1 MPKEIN
7 EIRVFI
13 SCPGDVN
20 PEKQIVR
27 SVCDS
32 ISRIYGES
40 RNIKVKP
47 LDWENDIIPEITG
60 EGAQS
65 VIDTQLEDYDYDIYI
80 GILWTRFGDQMNNCR
95 TPTEWEFECAFNRM
109 RATGRPKIQ
118 FYFKTEEIFPRNSYE
133 ANQISEIIKFKEER
147 LQSTGYYKNFKQKED
162 FQRQVFEFILNYV
175 ENYKAIIGDSLSIPA
190 KIFEKIS
197 NYFNRKVI
205 SKKDQGSKEF
215 YFLGETLAYDTVDL
229 VRKQNRIVLL
239 GNAGTGKTVELKRIA
254 AHFSIEDT
262 PLYPQLIFLNK
273 YVDQNIEQFLPPNW
287 EKLPENQLLV
297 ILDGLDEIES
307 KNKRDFIRKI
317 ELFSEQYPSATI
329 IVSCRTN
336 FYLSGSEQSAGT
348 LKGFDTYVLRD
359 LQYPEI
365 EKYIQQKFPEKTSRF
380 FDEINKNQLQSL
392 LQIPFYLVRLVDLFE
407 VNNSFLNSKALFFE
421 HLLISRIT
429 FDEDHFR
436 TTIELNEYRDKI
448 VRTLE
453 HVALG
458 MEALG
463 RNYILGDELKRL
475 LPDLTLRDLI
485 KHCTTWKTE
494 DEGVTWQFEHNN
506 IQEYLAARILSR
518 QSLDIIKDF
527 VSFQPEYKKIIPF
540 WMNAISFSISISA
553 DKDLLRW
560 ISEIQQEILIKFE
573 PDKIDVSD
581 RIKIF
586 KEIFDYYKER
596 RIWIN
601 RDKFRYFE
609 LGQFGQLNEII
620 EYLLSEAEIAE
631 HYTTV
636 SNAVNILETME
647 LPFKFKDRAC
657 NIFTKVALG
666 NHKTEITEYV
676 QHDALIALSELHFNK
691 KETIGKIVSGLR
703 GSEND
708 WIRYGL
714 YYFLHTSEYLD
725 KYIDVFLEGIKF
737 TPLGAAGH
745 YPQRSRLMNE
755 RSELRK
761 GLQKASTPEAI
772 KKIIR
777 YFIDHDGQWQDLF
790 FKEHDLSFLAEN
802 ASKAFKIDPTL
813 FDLAVDFSFTLFRN
827 HHNKEAASFVKFF
840 ELSDTQFK
848 TFEEVLGRESQ
859 YREEFLATL
868 ATEQSCEYLIEQY
881 QQNNVSDDE
890 IWQFLY
896 ALRYR
901 NKKLFSQF
909 YKRINKEYS
918 DAFKLLPEPDYEKE
932 RKERAQQDFELLF
945 KKEKVIEE
953 IKRIFEVESK
963 QSFTQKELFKLR
975 SKHWPDLY
983 YSNLAADILRDMARE
998 KEVTF
1003 NDVVEFLDKWNWDWF
1018 CISKIYEKLSNN
1030 DALDVAKKH
1039 QEWIA
1044 NWCYKNLNE
1053 ADFKNA
1059 VTKTGESSYSVRW
1072 NAIYMWYF
1080 FRKYKLNYPK
1090 NILFDMIL
1098 FDHNRQGIEYLEE
1111 HLGISEMASRV
1122 LENMAEGI
1130 VSDDVLENHID
1141 FCRRHHIADV
1151 IKFALSEIKNTQRET
1166 HDSVRRLSLKTV
1178 IELSESLTELEGLLP
1193 EIRDEFRWDV
1203 IDKLVEKNS
1212 KAAYDFLKSLF
1223 SESETTERFKVAE
1236 YLIKYQDLAALAF
1249 YVEWIKSEKKFTR
1262 SMYGSSPI
1270 SSFQTIEALP
1280 LLFELLEASYHEDFN
1295 QAEVFERLDRLVISA
1310 LNNIALKSD
1319 DNYLKVKES
1328 VETFIKNYETIH
1340 KNVNWLYASLEQIEQ
1355 QFYINKSEKLT
1366 IDDVITKLE
1375 KISTGF

>member
-1 MPKEIN
+1 MTKEIN

-32 ISRIYGES
+32 ISKVYGES

-47 LDWENDIIPEITG
+47 IDWGNDIIPEITG

-506 IQEYLAARILSR
+506 IQEYLAARTLSR

-527 VSFQPEYKKIIPF
+527 VSFQPEYKKIIP
-540 WMNAISFSISISA
+540 SFVNTLSFLLSISENPE
-553 DKDLLRW
+553 LLDW
-560 ISEIQQEILIKFE
+560 ILEKEPEIAIKFE
-573 PDKIDVSD
+573 PDKIENPDK
-581 RIKIF
+581 IKIF
-586 KEIFDYYKER
+586 KDLFNYYKER
-596 RIWIN
+596 QIWID
-601 RDKFRYFE
+601 RDKFRYDE
-609 LGQFGQLNEII
+609 IGRFGQLDEII
-620 EYLLSEAEIAE
+620 DFLLTEIEAAK
-631 HYTTV
+631 HYTTLGNAIKILGTMRLPH
-636 SNAVNILETME
+636 SFKSRANDLLIKTAVNKLDTEATE
-647 LPFKFKDRAC
+647 NVQQDAL
-657 NIFTKVALG
+657 VALSALQI
-666 NHKTEITEYV
+666 NSKDIVDQIVTE
-676 QHDALIALSELHFNK
+676 
-691 KETIGKIVSGLR
+691 LR
-703 GSEND
+703 DSKSD
-708 WIRYGL
+708 WVRYGL
-714 YYFLHTSEYLD
+714 YYFLHTSDFLD
-725 KYIDVFLEGIKF
+725 EYIDIFLEGIIYARF
-737 TPLGAAGH
+737 HVSSANI
-745 YPQRSRLMNE
+745 QRSRLGNE
-755 RSELRK
+755 RFELIE
-761 GLQKASTPEAI
+761 GLKKVKSPEAI
-772 KKIIR
+772 IKVVS
-777 YFIDHDGQWQDLF
+777 YFIDHEKDLHDLF
-790 FKEHDLSFLAEN
+790 IGKHDVSFLAEN
-802 ASKAFKIDPTL
+802 ASIAYSKDPSIL
-813 FDLAVDFSFTLFRN
+813 DLAVNFSLSMLDN
-827 HHNKEAASFVKFF
+827 QLNEEAGQFIRFF
-840 ELSDTQFK
+840 ENIDTRLLAFQK
-848 TFEEVLGRESQ
+848 ALGEKSH
-859 YREEFLATL
+859 YKEEFLAAL
-868 ATEQSCEYLIEQY
+868 ANDQCLEYIIEQY
-881 QQNNVSDDE
+881 EQKNISEDD
-890 IWQFLY
+890 IWRFLQT
-896 ALRYR
+896 LRWK
-901 NKKLFSQF
+901 NKDLFPKF
-909 YKRINKEYS
+909 YKLINEKF
-918 DAFKLLPEPDYEKE
+918 DNAFTLPPERDYEKE
-932 RKERAQQDFELLF
+932 RKERTQRDFNLLF
-945 KKEKVIEE
+945 NKQSVIDEISQIFKTEK
-953 IKRIFEVESK
+953 K
-963 QSFTQKELFKLR
+963 QSFTKKELFNLR
-975 SKHWPDLY
+975 GKNWPNLY
-983 YSNLAADILRDMARE
+983 YSDFGAQILRMIAGDE
-998 KEVTF
+998 KVTLE
-1003 NDVVEFLDKWNWDWF
+1003 NAINAIEKWDWDWF
-1018 CISKIYEKLSNN
+1018 CISKIYEKVTNN
-1030 DALDVAKKH
+1030 EEINISKEQRDWVAR
-1039 QEWIA
+1039 
-1044 NWCYKNLNE
+1044 WCHKNLE
-1053 ADFKNA
+1053 KVDFKNA
-1059 VTKTGESSYSVRW
+1059 ITKTDKNSYSVRW
-1072 NAIYMWYF
+1072 NAIYIWYF
-1080 FRKYKLNYPK
+1080 FRKLSLGYPK
-1090 NILFDMIL
+1090 HILLDML
-1098 FDHNRQGIEYLEE
+1098 SFDHDRHGIEYLEE
-1111 HLGISEMASRV
+1111 HLDEAKVFARI
-1122 LENMAEGI
+1122 LENLEDGI
-1130 VSDDVLENHID
+1130 IIDDVLKNHID
-1141 FCRRHHIADV
+1141 YCKRHRVREV
-1151 IKFALSEIKNTQRET
+1151 IKYALKEIVNPEREPYDEIRRISLETICKLSE
-1166 HDSVRRLSLKTV
+1166 D
-1178 IELSESLTELEGLLP
+1178 LSELEDILP
-1193 EIRDEFRWDV
+1193 DIKDKFKWQVVEEF
-1203 IDKLVEKNS
+1203 IKTNS
-1212 KAAYDFLKSLF
+1212 KRVYGFLEAVFQKSDGEDRIN
-1223 SESETTERFKVAE
+1223 SSE
-1236 YLIKYQDLAALAF
+1236 YLIKFQDLTALRF
-1249 YVEWIKSEKKFTR
+1249 YVDWIKGQKEFSR
-1262 SMYGSSPI
+1262 SLFDSSPLTALRI
-1270 SSFQTIEALP
+1270 SKAIP
-1280 LLFELLEASYHEDFN
+1280 LLIELLELSYQEDFE
-1295 QAEVFERLDRLVISA
+1295 QPDMFERLDRLV
-1310 LNNIALKSD
+1310 LNSLTVIALESEK
-1319 DNYLKVKES
+1319 NYLDVKRSIEK
-1328 VETFIKNYETIH
+1328 FIDEYSPIY
-1340 KNVNWLYASLEQIEQ
+1340 KNVNWLYAFLDQLEQK
-1355 QFYINKSEKLT
+1355 YYVNKSEIFC
-1366 IDDVITKLE
+1366 IDDVIKKLGE
-1375 KISTGF
+1375 IVW